1 MAENINISPDM
12 INNLVNMLKNNGF
25 SRASESTQST
35 NYNNSNEFSNQPS
48 QSTASFE
55 TADSAQSDFNAD
67 SSNSDS
73 SKANSSNTH
82 NFETGNSNSD
92 SSSVNNSSSFNGI
105 DFETLMKMKSIME
118 TLNNSNDQ
126 DSKLLYS
133 LKPYLRKSRQAKL
146 DQYINILKI
155 TQVSKFFNAR
165 SENK

>member
-25 SRASESTQST
+25 GESSDNSGT
-35 NYNNSNEFSNQPS
+35 NNSNSNNS
-48 QSTASFE
+48 S
-55 TADSAQSDFNAD
+55 SDY
-67 SSNSDS
+67 SNSDNFSTSYSNLNSSDTNS
-73 SKANSSNTH
+73 SKTNSSDTNSSNT
-82 NFETGNSNSD
+82 FNS
-92 SSSVNNSSSFNGI
+92 I
-105 DFETLMKMKSIME
+105 DFETIMKMKSIME

-155 TQVSKFFNAR
+155 QS
-165 SENK
+165 

>member
-12 INNLVNMLKNNGF
+12 INNLVNMLKNGGF
-25 SRASESTQST
+25 SGVSESTQST
-35 NYNNSNEFSNQPS
+35 NYSNSNEFSNQPS
-48 QSTASFE
+48 QSTESFE
-55 TADSAQSDFNAD
+55 TADSSQSNFNED
-67 SSNSDS
+67 Y
-73 SKANSSNTH
+73 
-82 NFETGNSNSD
+82 SNSD
-92 SSSVNNSSSFNGI
+92 SSSANNSGSFNGI

-155 TQVSKFFNAR
+155 TQVSKLFNA
-165 SENK
+165 K